1 MASSSSCCPGNSW
14 GAPLDVSH
22 DIKTLDDGVVRGSLL
37 KIGPDA
43 DKLEIYCVPNPYPNP
58 VSAITGEEKKKA
70 LVVFTDVY
78 GLQNRLFA
86 ICDKLSSDLNMT
98 VVAIDTFRGETKAHH
113 TDDFVEWLKRH
124 PFVVDD
130 ITASDKSDGK
140 PTVFPVKKD
149 IESCFT
155 FLLETH
161 GINSS
166 NIGAIGFCWGV
177 WALVKSCEMNLF
189 QCGVGFHPSI
199 KIESTVFGGNQEA
212 VVKVAAENTPLLLC
226 VAGNDLDNLK
236 PSKGGALAQII
247 WESSLKHVPPG
258 TELPTWAKP
267 RCVEFEEMIH
277 GWVSRGD
284 TSIDNVK
291 EKAESAL
298 AMAIDFINV
307 WM

>member
-1 MASSSSCCPGNSW
+1 MK
-14 GAPLDVSH
+14 H
-22 DIKTLDDGVVRGSLL
+22 DIKTSDGGERGSLL
-37 KIGPDA
+37 KIGPEA
-43 DKLEIYCVPNPYPNP
+43 DLEIYVTTPSSSTTTTTNATTSS
-58 VSAITGEEKKKA
+58 SATNDEEKKA

-86 ICDKLSSDLNMT
+86 ICDKLSSDLNLT

-113 TDDFVEWLKRH
+113 TDDFVEWIKCH
-124 PFVVDD
+124 PFIVG
-130 ITASDKSDGK
+130 DGDNDAAANKDYGDVK

-161 GINSS
+161 DINSS

-199 KIESTVFGGNQEA
+199 KLESTIFGGNQEA
-212 VVKVAAENTPLLLC
+212 VVKVAAVNTPLLLC

-236 PSKGGALAQII
+236 PSKGGSLAQII
-247 WESSLKHVPPG
+247 SESSSQHPPSPKHWV
-258 TELPTWAKP
+258 TP

-291 EKAESAL
+291 KEAESAL
-298 AMAIDFINV
+298 VMAIDFIRH
-307 WM
+307 WMR

>member
-1 MASSSSCCPGNSW
+1 M
-14 GAPLDVSH
+14 DVNH
-22 DIKTLDDGVVRGSLL
+22 DIKTLDDGVKGSLL
-37 KIGPDA
+37 KIGPEADLEVYITTPSSSTKTADA
-43 DKLEIYCVPNPYPNP
+43 TTLLSAAPND
-58 VSAITGEEKKKA
+58 EEKKA

-86 ICDKLSSDLNMT
+86 ICDKLASDLDMT

-113 TDDFVEWLKRH
+113 TDDFVEWIKCH
-124 PFVVDD
+124 PFMVDD
-130 ITASDKSDGK
+130 GDNDAAAKTI
-140 PTVFPVKKD
+140 FPVKKD

-199 KIESTVFGGNQEA
+199 KLESTIFGGNQEA
-212 VVKVAAENTPLLLC
+212 VVTVAAKNTPLLLC

-247 WESSLKHVPPG
+247 WSSGSQHPRAG
-258 TELPTWAKP
+258 HNDWAWP
-267 RCVEFEEMIH
+267 RCVEFEDMIH

-291 EKAESAL
+291 EEAESAL
-298 AMAIDFINV
+298 VMAIDFIRH